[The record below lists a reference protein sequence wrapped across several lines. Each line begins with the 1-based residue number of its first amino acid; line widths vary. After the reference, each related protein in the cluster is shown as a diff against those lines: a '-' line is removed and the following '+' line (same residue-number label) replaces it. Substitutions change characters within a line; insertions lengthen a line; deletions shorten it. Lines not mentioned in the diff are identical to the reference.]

1 MHKSRSVAEVHRRC
15 LVVVVSSIVVLSRH
29 RVHRCRRKRVRASST
44 LIVSTVVGHRCWPVF
59 VVVGIVVVRALVF
72 IVVSSVVVVVGIV
85 SSLVV
90 VVSSVV
96 VLRRRSSLLR
106 LVCGLFC
113 SSLLRRPFVV
123 RQLKMLEQSEHMP
136 RMRL

>member
-1 MHKSRSVAEVHRRC
+1 M
-15 LVVVVSSIVVLSRH
+15 
-29 RVHRCRRKRVRASST
+29 RVRASVT

-96 VLRRRSSLLR
+96 VLRRRFVFGLR
-106 LVCGLFC
+106 LVCGPFC

-123 RQLKMLEQSEHMP
+123 QQLKML
-136 RMRL
+136 